1 MENAATKENPPNAH
15 AKITADNCKG
25 AMKITNKMLILIL
38 IILISIIILLSYL
51 KEHAAAEEAAKKKI
65 ELPSTHLELW
75 EVPEDTAPANIDNG
89 KPYHSLDLPAA
100 IPQELSQVTA
110 KQCYEM
116 DDSVKMEV
124 LGGGNYSQCT
134 NNYKRESP
142 DSCSAPRHELI
153 TSFYQ

>member
-1 MENAATKENPPNAH
+1 MLLS
-15 AKITADNCKG
+15 
-25 AMKITNKMLILIL
+25 NKLLILIL
-38 IILISIIILLSYL
+38 IILISIIIALAYYSNLI
-51 KEHAAAEEAAKKKI
+51 KEREAAKKKR

-75 EVPEDTAPANIDNG
+75 EVPEDTAPANIDNK

-100 IPQELSQVTA
+100 IPAELSQVTA

-124 LGGGNYSQCT
+124 LGNGNYSQCT
-134 NNYKRESP
+134 NNYKRDSP

>member
-1 MENAATKENPPNAH
+1 MQ
-15 AKITADNCKG
+15 
-25 AMKITNKMLILIL
+25 ITNTILILIL

-51 KEHAAAEEAAKKKI
+51 KKQAAAEEAAKKKI

-75 EVPEDTAPANIDNG
+75 EVPQDTAPASLDNK
-89 KPYHSLDLPAA
+89 KPYHSLDLPSAVPA
-100 IPQELSQVTA
+100 ELSQVTA

-124 LGGGNYSQCT
+124 LGGGNYNQCT
-134 NNYKRESP
+134 NNYKRASP

-153 TSFYQ
+153 TTFYQ

>member
-1 MENAATKENPPNAH
+1 MQ
-15 AKITADNCKG
+15 
-25 AMKITNKMLILIL
+25 ITNKLLILIL

-51 KEHAAAEEAAKKKI
+51 NKRATAEEAAKHKI
-65 ELPSTHLELW
+65 ELPSTHLDLW
-75 EVPEDTAPANIDNG
+75 EVPQDTAPANINNK

-100 IPQELSQVTA
+100 TPAELSNVTA

-124 LGGGNYSQCT
+124 LGGGNFSQCT
-134 NNYKRESP
+134 NNYKRQLP